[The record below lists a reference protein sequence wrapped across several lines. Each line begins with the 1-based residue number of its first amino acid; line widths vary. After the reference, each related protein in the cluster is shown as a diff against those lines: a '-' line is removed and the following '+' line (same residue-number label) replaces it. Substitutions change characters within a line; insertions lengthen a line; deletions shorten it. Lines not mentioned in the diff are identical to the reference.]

1 MGRGPIDTTIYCVI
15 KHKFTKA
22 KTHALCYRFRG
33 NFRNF
38 KTHVKF
44 GKFDSNFVK
53 GALVPLVST
62 YPPWGWGGVPGLL
75 VSESNVSLF
84 FGIWYPMPCPRVY
97 MFFEKLYFSVYPIFY
112 TLELLSEA

>member
-1 MGRGPIDTTIYCVI
+1 MYVCQRASVHHLLCI
-15 KHKFTKA
+15 KHKFTKG

-62 YPPWGWGGVPGLL
+62 YPPLGVGGCPGII
-75 VSESNVSLF
+75 
-84 FGIWYPMPCPRVY
+84 GI
-97 MFFEKLYFSVYPIFY
+97 
-112 TLELLSEA
+112 